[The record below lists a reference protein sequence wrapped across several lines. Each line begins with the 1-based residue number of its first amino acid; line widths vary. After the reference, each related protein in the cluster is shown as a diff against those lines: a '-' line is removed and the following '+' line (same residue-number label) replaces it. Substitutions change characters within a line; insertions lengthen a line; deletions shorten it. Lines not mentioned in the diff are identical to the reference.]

1 MLHKRD
7 DPLPILQARSL
18 LPNPPNTYLTN
29 DIARF
34 CVSLSNL
41 YSNLSKPILDLLI
54 FNFQLFTNVG
64 WRGSAGLAA
73 NYVVTA
79 AILRAVTPSF
89 GKLAAVEARLEGEY
103 RGMQSRI

>member
-1 MLHKRD
+1 MSIAGSYEH
-7 DPLPILQARSL
+7 
-18 LPNPPNTYLTN
+18 
-29 DIARF
+29 ARF
-34 CVSLSNL
+34 CVSLSNM

-89 GKLAAVEARLEGEY
+89 GKLAAVEAGWRESIG
-103 RGMQSRI
+103 GCKVG